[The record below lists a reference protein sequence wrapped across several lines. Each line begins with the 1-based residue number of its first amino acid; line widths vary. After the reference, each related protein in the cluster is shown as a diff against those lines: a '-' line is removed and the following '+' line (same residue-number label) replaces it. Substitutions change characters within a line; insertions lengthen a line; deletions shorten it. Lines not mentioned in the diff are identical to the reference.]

1 MDFITINSANKSEEF
16 ALKQV
21 AKQAN
26 SSVLYRLGK
35 TLILASVCVEQEPV
49 SEDFLPLVV
58 QFLEKSYAA
67 GKIPGGFVKREGR
80 PGDFEILTS
89 RLIDRTL
96 RPLFPKS
103 YRYPT
108 QITLMVLS
116 HDTENDLQVS
126 ALNAAS
132 SALYLANIAPISSVT
147 ACRIARIS
155 ENEEEKFVINPS
167 MSVLEKSSL
176 DLFVSGTKES
186 LAMIEMRSLGQEL
199 NALEEPLMLEA
210 LELAQTSLKETCT
223 LYEETFTPLQNAPF
237 FKESVLACVN
247 ERLLELLKSQY
258 FDEIVLGIQSSALS
272 ERESAFKNIAK
283 QVSEAHSEFSYEEIG
298 LALEKLK
305 KAEIRRMILKDR
317 VRADK
322 RALDEVRP
330 ISIESNL
337 LPMAHSSILFT
348 RGQTQSLVV
357 GILGTD
363 SDAQSHENLEHK
375 APYKERFMF
384 HYNFPPFSVGEAS
397 PIGATS
403 RRELGHGNL
412 AKRALE
418 TSIKNKEQVIRL
430 VSEILESNGSSS
442 MASVCAGSLALY
454 ASGVEIYDLVA
465 GVAMGVVQE
474 GDEYAILSDISGLED
489 AQGDMDFKIA
499 GSLKGITAMQMD
511 TKLNGVKLE
520 ILNAALLQAK
530 KAREHILNIMQEAQK
545 QIVINFANLPAT
557 EIFSVAPD
565 KIVEIIGQGGRT
577 IKDIVERFEVKID
590 LNKPSGE
597 VKIMG
602 NKERILEAKEFILAL
617 LRKSCQELEQYQLDE
632 ILEAQVKKIVDFGAF
647 LSLPKGG
654 EGLLRKQVMEKC
666 GVTLNEGDKVRCRI
680 SSFNKGKIGLDLA

>member
-1 MDFITINSANKSEEF
+1 MDFITITSSNKTEEF

-21 AKQAN
+21 AKQAT
-26 SSVLYRLGK
+26 SSLMYRLGK
-35 TLILASVCVEQEPV
+35 TIILASVCVEREPV

-80 PGDFEILTS
+80 AQDFEILTS

-96 RPLFPKS
+96 RPLFPKD

-116 HDTENDLQVS
+116 HDIENDLQVS

-132 SALYLANIAPISSVT
+132 AALFLSHIAPIKSVS
-147 ACRIARIS
+147 ACRIARID
-155 ENEEEKFVINPS
+155 NEFIINPNTS
-167 MSVLEKSSL
+167 LLNQSSL

-186 LAMIEMRSLGQEL
+186 LNMIEMRSLGQQL
-199 NALEEPLMLEA
+199 NALEEPLMLKA
-210 LELAQTSLKETCT
+210 LELAQKSLKETCT
-223 LYEETFTPLQNAPF
+223 LYEEIFTPHQNELL
-237 FKESVLACVN
+237 FKESQGTIFN
-247 ERLLELLKSQY
+247 ERLLDLLKNQY
-258 FDEIVLGIQSSALS
+258 FDEIIKGIESSALS
-272 ERESAFKNIAK
+272 ERENVFNEIARK
-283 QVSEAHSEFSYEEIG
+283 ISEAHSEFSLEEIE
-298 LALEKLK
+298 LSLEKVK
-305 KAEIRRMILKDR
+305 KTEIRRMIIKDKIR
-317 VRADK
+317 PDK
-322 RALDEVRP
+322 RTLEEVRP
-330 ISIESNL
+330 ILIESDL

-363 SDAQSHENLEHK
+363 NDAQTHESLEHK
-375 APYKERFMF
+375 APIKERFMF
-384 HYNFPPFSVGEAS
+384 HYNFPPFCVGEVS
-397 PIGATS
+397 SIGATS

-465 GVAMGVVQE
+465 GVAMGMVSE
-474 GDEYAILSDISGLED
+474 GQDHAILSDISGLED
-489 AQGDMDFKIA
+489 AEGDMDFKIA
-499 GSLKGITAMQMD
+499 GNLEGITAMQMD
-511 TKLNGVKLE
+511 TKMSGIQLE
-520 ILNAALLQAK
+520 VLYQALLQAK
-530 KAREHILNIMQEAQK
+530 KAREHILKIMHEAK
-545 QIVINFANLPAT
+545 EKIVINFSHLPAT
-557 EIFSVAPD
+557 EIFNIAPD
-565 KIVEIIGQGGRT
+565 KIVEIIGQGGRV
-577 IKDIVERFEVKID
+577 IREIVEKFEVKID

-602 NKERILEAKEFILAL
+602 NKERVLKTKEFILNYL
-617 LRKSCQELEQYQLDE
+617 HSLDQELEQYAIDE
-632 ILEAQVKKIVDFGAF
+632 VLEAQVKRIVDFGAF

-654 EGLLRKQVMEKC
+654 EGLLRRQNMDRCQVVLK
-666 GVTLNEGDKVRCRI
+666 EGDSIRCRVI
-680 SSFNKGKIGLDLA
+680 SFNKGKIALDLA